1 MPSPD
6 AIFSFV
12 VIVTLIVTSP
22 GPNLFLLLRTTPSFG
37 QAAGLANTFGF
48 SAAILTHAALS
59 LVGVGAIIATSALA
73 FSILKIVGAAY
84 LAWLGIKAL
93 RSAWKGGVSVE
104 VSSAEFIDRRAA
116 RRGLGAR
123 FAEGYLTN
131 ILNPK
136 PALFYLAAFPQFI
149 AVGGLSILV
158 QGMTL
163 GAIHATIAIFWYSS
177 VVLGIATVSRWL
189 RRPAVWRWVQGIS
202 GTALITL
209 AGRMLVARQ
218 AS

>member
-1 MPSPD
+1 MPEPD
-6 AIFSFV
+6 AILAFV
-12 VIVTLIVTSP
+12 IIVTLIVTSP

-37 QAAGLANTFGF
+37 RAAGLANTFGF
-48 SAAILTHAALS
+48 SAAIMTHAALS
-59 LVGVGAIIATSALA
+59 LMGVGAIIATSALA
-73 FSILKIVGAAY
+73 FSILKIAGAAY

-104 VSSAEFIDRRAA
+104 VSGAEVARPRAEH
-116 RRGLGAR
+116 RGLATR
-123 FAEGYLTN
+123 FAEGFLTN

-149 AVGGLSILV
+149 ALSGFPILV

-163 GAIHATIAIFWYSS
+163 GVIHAAIAILWYGS

-202 GTALITL
+202 GTALVVL
-209 AGRMLVARQ
+209 AGRLLVAQQ
-218 AS
+218 AT